1 MINCIA
7 LDDEPMAL
15 EVIKLHAS
23 KVSFLELKQTFRDPA
38 KALSYLQHH
47 PVDLIFLD
55 INMPDLSG
63 IDFARIILQKYM
75 VIFTTAYSEY
85 AVESYELNAV
95 DYLLKPIDFK
105 RFMIA
110 ANKALEQGHL
120 RKTPAAPLAT
130 APEQSPK
137 STPQQ
142 NFVLIKSGTQL
153 HKILIDD
160 ILYVESD
167 GNYVNFVLKNS
178 TKKLLARLSMP
189 EVLELLPNDLF
200 CRIHKSYIV
209 SFAGISTI
217 EKHQL
222 QIKDTWLPIG
232 KIYREIFLQE
242 VQKRWNNIS

>member
-23 KVSFLELKQTFRDPA
+23 KVSFLDLKEVFRDPTQ
-38 KALSYLQHH
+38 ALDYLQQH

-85 AVESYELNAV
+85 AVESYELNAL

-105 RFMIA
+105 RFMVA
-110 ANKALEQGHL
+110 ANKVLEHKRL
-120 RKTPAAPLAT
+120 RTSPGTSLSIEPNTPEPDT
-130 APEQSPK
+130 TRE
-137 STPQQ
+137 

-153 HKILIDD
+153 HKIRIDD
-160 ILYVESD
+160 ILFVESD
-167 GNYVNFVLKNS
+167 GNYVNFVLQGYIQ
-178 TKKLLARLSMP
+178 KLLARLSMP
-189 EVLELLPNDLF
+189 EVLDLLPNDLF

-209 SFAGISTI
+209 AFAKISTI

-222 QIKDTWLPIG
+222 KIEKEWLPIG
-232 KIYREIFLQE
+232 KIYREMFLQE
-242 VQKRWNNIS
+242 VHKRWNSDT